1 MSNLRPNKE
10 LAELLKAISDGA
22 LSPEQHARLETILR
36 DDAEARA
43 TYLRYVNTDAMLSW
57 CYAPVPDMP
66 STAED
71 EDRALDTALQT
82 ALQVEGIV
90 AGQVSSSPL
99 DRDRLSSQPVW
110 RRSLSLAAM
119 LVVGLL
125 VGATVGWTLHR
136 STPMQPVIA
145 EANDEPILKQVD
157 GESVATLVSVSKDI
171 AWDEDHSMP
180 REAGQALGKGWMRFN
195 AGWVEMRFAS
205 GATVRVEG
213 PAAFGVDSPMRGFLD
228 YGRVSVHAPE
238 EARDFMIGTGAMDVV
253 DPGTRF
259 TMTVDEHSGDAQ
271 VEVTEGLVDLH
282 VGGQGTEHRIQ
293 PLLAGQ
299 SALVDATGEVI
310 RIEGETI
317 DPKFAASSSLVG
329 HWTLD
334 DLAADPQVAD
344 VSGRSLH
351 GTLSGETDARSIPG
365 KVGRAFD
372 LSDRS
377 SIDLSKHIPA
387 LTSTSTF
394 TFAAWVCDADDMV
407 FSMSDGTRY
416 DRIQFE
422 LQGNRLLYGW
432 QKGPQFDQIRARVPE
447 WKRGEWYHIAVSVSG
462 GAVTI
467 YRDGRA
473 LNSPRSIGT
482 SISTPTRVPID
493 IENPSHAFIGQLT
506 ANHANQRQ
514 FLGGKIDD
522 VQFYSSAL
530 DERAIRFLYEHPGET
545 YRADSSNSLPGGNQN
560 DQ

>member
-1 MSNLRPNKE
+1 
-10 LAELLKAISDGA
+10 
-22 LSPEQHARLETILR
+22 
-36 DDAEARA
+36 
-43 TYLRYVNTDAMLSW
+43 
-57 CYAPVPDMP
+57 
-66 STAED
+66 
-71 EDRALDTALQT
+71 
-82 ALQVEGIV
+82 
-90 AGQVSSSPL
+90 
-99 DRDRLSSQPVW
+99 
-110 RRSLSLAAM
+110 
-119 LVVGLL
+119 
-125 VGATVGWTLHR
+125 
-136 STPMQPVIA
+136 
-145 EANDEPILKQVD
+145 
-157 GESVATLVSVSKDI
+157 
-171 AWDEDHSMP
+171 
-180 REAGQALGKGWMRFN
+180 
-195 AGWVEMRFAS
+195 
-205 GATVRVEG
+205 
-213 PAAFGVDSPMRGFLD
+213 
-228 YGRVSVHAPE
+228 
-238 EARDFMIGTGAMDVV
+238 
-253 DPGTRF
+253 
-259 TMTVDEHSGDAQ
+259 
-271 VEVTEGLVDLH
+271 
-282 VGGQGTEHRIQ
+282 
-293 PLLAGQ
+293 
-299 SALVDATGEVI
+299 
-310 RIEGETI
+310 
-317 DPKFAASSSLVG
+317 
-329 HWTLD
+329 
-334 DLAADPQVAD
+334 
-344 VSGRSLH
+344 LH

-545 YRADSSNSLPGGNQN
+545 YRADSSNSLPGDNQN